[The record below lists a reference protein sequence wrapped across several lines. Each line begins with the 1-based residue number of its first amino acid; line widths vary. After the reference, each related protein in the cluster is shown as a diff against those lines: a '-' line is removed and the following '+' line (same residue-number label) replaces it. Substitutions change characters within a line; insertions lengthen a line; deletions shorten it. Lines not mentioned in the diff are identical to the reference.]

1 MASSDDMLQV
11 SPTELKFKFEL
22 RKNIPVILS
31 LTNPTD
37 EKVAFKVKTTSPK
50 MYCVRPSSGFVEPK
64 TNMQVQVIRQAQKEM
79 PALGDTKDKFLVQSA
94 RVASSVSEIA
104 SDLFDTSKNNHVSQV
119 KLRVLLTGPPQPPS
133 PVPEGPEDSD
143 AVVPGMAVAKGA
155 GFATNGEDLATAH
168 AQLKAKYERAE
179 AERLELRRQL
189 LAQRPGSAGGL
200 SLWAVLVVAFVA
212 FLSGYLLK

>member
-1 MASSDDMLQV
+1 MLQV

-37 EKVAFKVKTTSPK
+37 EKIAFKVKTTSPK

-79 PALGDTKDKFLVQSA
+79 PALGDTKDKFLVQST
-94 RVASSVSEIA
+94 RVASSVSEI
-104 SDLFDTSKNNHVSQV
+104 SSELFDTSKNNGVSQI

-143 AVVPGMAVAKGA
+143 AVPGMTAAKGA
-155 GFATNGEDLATAH
+155 AFATNGEDLATAH

-189 LAQRPGSAGGL
+189 LAQRPGTAGGL
-200 SLWAVLVVAFVA
+200 SLWAVLVVAFIA
-212 FLSGYLLK
+212 FLGGYLLK

>member
-1 MASSDDMLQV
+1 MLQV

-37 EKVAFKVKTTSPK
+37 EKIAFKVKTTSPK

-64 TNMQVQVIRQAQKEM
+64 TSMQVQVIRQAQKEM
-79 PALGDTKDKFLVQSA
+79 PALGDTKDKFLVQST
-94 RVASSVSEIA
+94 RVASSVSDVS
-104 SDLFDTSKNNHVSQV
+104 SDLFDTSKNSRVSQV

-133 PVPEGPEDSD
+133 PVPEGPEDSE
-143 AVVPGMAVAKGA
+143 AVVPGMAAAKGA
-155 GFATNGEDLATAH
+155 AFANGEDLATAH

-189 LAQRPGSAGGL
+189 LAQRPGTAGGL
-200 SLWAVLVVAFVA
+200 SLWAVLIVAFVA

>member
-1 MASSDDMLQV
+1 MASGDDILQV

-37 EKVAFKVKTTSPK
+37 EKMAFKVKTTSPK

-79 PALGDTKDKFLVQSA
+79 PALGDTKDKFLVQST
-94 RVASSVSEIA
+94 RVASSVSEIT
-104 SDLFDTSKNNHVSQV
+104 SDLFDASKNQRVSQV

-143 AVVPGMAVAKGA
+143 VVPGMAAAKGTA
-155 GFATNGEDLATAH
+155 FAANGEDLATAH